1 MFCVDLS
8 SGLLSLEISSPPEY
22 RRAREKQLLLKLN
35 QDFNNYLRFSLFF
48 TVKGLKYTVLT
59 RNIRIESLF

>member
-1 MFCVDLS
+1 MFCIDLS
-8 SGLLSLEISSPPEY
+8 SGLFSLGISIPPEY

-35 QDFNNYLRFSLFF
+35 QDSNNYIRYSLFF
-48 TVKGLKYTVLT
+48 AVKGLKYTVLT